1 MKLHDVF
8 NSFHDSEF
16 VALVLISENCLKEK
30 FTEPEVFIPSHLL
43 FIIMRNENAQK
54 VRSQAG
60 CHVTSNNHTG
70 NTPNQ
75 VLEGGEDGIL
85 FLTPSQP

>member
-1 MKLHDVF
+1 MF
-8 NSFHDSEF
+8 NSFPASEF

-30 FTEPEVFIPSHLL
+30 FTEPEVFIQSCLL

-60 CHVTSNNHTG
+60 CRVTSNNHIG
-70 NTPNQ
+70 NTPHQ
-75 VLEGGEDGIL
+75 VLEGGEDGIP
-85 FLTPSQP
+85 FLTPNEP